1 MRLGGKDEAIEY
13 QSFSQL
19 GKMSTAL
26 ASHVDTRYWYQW
38 PAALARYLPQKGKRR
53 SSEANGGA
61 WVDLENAGKL
71 LPPRTCLGLSA
82 SAFISR
88 HDHYPGAYEGARFQ
102 WGGETKTP
110 SFHTPQRSSNGS
122 TADTIVAPYRLP
134 KTSVEICWSLPVQK
148 PQKINIIGM
157 GRYHGS
163 WLKQGR
169 RIDS

>member
-1 MRLGGKDEAIEY
+1 MRLGGKDAAIEY

-88 HDHYPGAYEGARFQ
+88 HDHYPGAYEGARSQ
-102 WGGETKTP
+102 WGGGNENTELAGASLHDFGVT
-110 SFHTPQRSSNGS
+110 FVILG
-122 TADTIVAPYRLP
+122 VA
-134 KTSVEICWSLPVQK
+134 SLPVK
-148 PQKINIIGM
+148 K
-157 GRYHGS
+157 
-163 WLKQGR
+163 
-169 RIDS
+169 

>member
-1 MRLGGKDEAIEY
+1 
-13 QSFSQL
+13 
-19 GKMSTAL
+19 MSTAL

-71 LPPRTCLGLSA
+71 LPPRTCLGLSV

-102 WGGETKTP
+102 WGGRNENTEFPGASLHDFGVTFVILGVVPLLVLK
-110 SFHTPQRSSNGS
+110 SREA
-122 TADTIVAPYRLP
+122 TARFDSPDFG
-134 KTSVEICWSLPVQK
+134 LPVLIQ
-148 PQKINIIGM
+148 
-157 GRYHGS
+157 
-163 WLKQGR
+163 LV
-169 RIDS
+169 

>member
-1 MRLGGKDEAIEY
+1 MAEALGVRLGGKDAAIEY

-71 LPPRTCLGLSA
+71 LPPRTCLDLSA

-88 HDHYPGAYEGARFQ
+88 HDHYPGAYEGARSQ
-102 WGGETKTP
+102 WGGGNENTELAGASLHDFGVT
-110 SFHTPQRSSNGS
+110 FVILG
-122 TADTIVAPYRLP
+122 VALV
-134 KTSVEICWSLPVQK
+134 S
-148 PQKINIIGM
+148 
-157 GRYHGS
+157 
-163 WLKQGR
+163 QGR
-169 RIDS
+169 FPPS

>member
-1 MRLGGKDEAIEY
+1 MRLGGKDAAIEY

-88 HDHYPGAYEGARFQ
+88 HDHYPGAYEGARSQ
-102 WGGETKTP
+102 WGGGNENTELAGA
-110 SFHTPQRSSNGS
+110 SSHDFGVIE
-122 TADTIVAPYRLP
+122 AALAAPRP
-134 KTSVEICWSLPVQK
+134 AKVEATRGDVLIGGPIC
-148 PQKINIIGM
+148 
-157 GRYHGS
+157 RYMFT
-163 WLKQGR
+163 
-169 RIDS
+169 

>member
-19 GKMSTAL
+19 GKTGTVL

-38 PAALARYLPQKGKRR
+38 PAALAQYLPQKGKRR

-61 WVDLENAGKL
+61 WVNLENAGKL

-102 WGGETKTP
+102 WGGEKRKHRVSRRIASRFWRYFWSFP
-110 SFHTPQRSSNGS
+110 SQLKSSPAYKHSLIPDARFSGPFGS
-122 TADTIVAPYRLP
+122 TQSY
-134 KTSVEICWSLPVQK
+134 
-148 PQKINIIGM
+148 
-157 GRYHGS
+157 
-163 WLKQGR
+163 
-169 RIDS
+169 